1 MKLEKESV
9 IKFTRSREYIFEK
22 FIGQGGTGKT
32 VLIKDDI
39 LDTYFVC
46 KKYEP
51 AEGNDKEDCFRRFIE
66 EIKILYT
73 LYHNNIV
80 RIYNYYLYPKNMTG
94 FIIMEYIDGYNIDD
108 YLMFESNEKFEDIF
122 IQLIEGFLYLE
133 KHSIIHRDIKPNN
146 ILVTKEGLVKIIDFG
161 FGKKIIADNDSEA
174 SVLLNWPVS
183 EFPDEIKVW
192 HYDKKTDI
200 YFLGKMFNK
209 ILDDNGI
216 DNFKY
221 QYIIDKMIITNPK
234 KRIDSFQNILSLI
247 SNNVLDKIKFT
258 DDERRIYINFAD
270 AIYEKISE
278 YTREMPEINFSV
290 DNIISKLEDLI
301 EASSLEEYIQDNTR
315 LIDCFIKGDY
325 RYYNTKNIKTS
336 SVIDFYKFLISK
348 PINLQKV
355 IIENIYTR
363 LRTIKVE
370 YYEDMPF

>member
-1 MKLEKESV
+1 MSLEKESI

-32 VLIKDDI
+32 ALIKDDI
-39 LDTYFVC
+39 LDIYFVC

-51 AEGNDKEDCFRRFIE
+51 AEGNDKDDCFSRFIE

-80 RIYNYYLYPKNMTG
+80 RVYNYYLYPKNKTG
-94 FIIMEYIDGYNIDD
+94 YIIMEHIDGESIDD
-108 YLMFESNEKFEDIF
+108 YLIFQDNEQFENIF

-133 KHSIIHRDIKPNN
+133 KNSIIHRDIKPNN
-146 ILVTKEGLVKIIDFG
+146 ILVTKEGVVKIIDFG
-161 FGKKIIADNDSEA
+161 FGKKMIADNDSDA

-183 EFPDEIKVW
+183 EFPDEIKEW

-209 ILDDNGI
+209 LLDDNYI

-234 KRIDSFQNILSLI
+234 KRIESFQNIFSLI
-247 SNNVLDKIKFT
+247 SNNVLEKIKFT
-258 DDERRIYINFAD
+258 DDERKIYINFAD
-270 AIYEKISE
+270 AICEKISE
-278 YTREMPEINFSV
+278 YTNEMPEINFSV

-301 EASSLEEYIQDNTR
+301 ESSSLEEYIQDNTK
-315 LIDCFIKGDY
+315 LIECFIKGEY
-325 RYYNTKNIKTS
+325 RYYTTKDIKTAY
-336 SVIDFYKFLISK
+336 VIDFYKFLISK
-348 PINLQKV
+348 SNDLQKV

-363 LRTIKVE
+363 LRNIRVN
-370 YYEDMPF
+370 YYEELPF